1 VVSLQDKY
9 ITMQVAPNNIVQH
22 MLSNDAFSQWL
33 GIQVL
38 AIQEGYS
45 KLQMQVKAQML
56 NGFKT
61 LHGGISFAFAD
72 SALAFACNNRNNL
85 SVALDCSIS
94 YIKAV
99 YENDMLTAEAIEI
112 HNGKSTGVYN
122 ISISNQHNQL
132 VAQFKGTCFRT
143 GKMLMPVL

>member
-1 VVSLQDKY
+1 
-9 ITMQVAPNNIVQH
+9 MQVNPNNVVTH
-22 MLSNDAFSQWL
+22 MLANDAFSQWL

-45 KLQMQVKAQML
+45 KLQMHIRAEML

-99 YENDMLTAEAIEI
+99 HENDVLTAEAIEI
-112 HNGKSTGVYN
+112 HNGKTTGVYN

-143 GKMLMPVL
+143 GKHLIQQ

>member
-1 VVSLQDKY
+1 
-9 ITMQVAPNNIVQH
+9 MQVISTNVVNY
-22 MLSNDAFSQWL
+22 MLANDAFSQWL
-33 GIQVL
+33 GITVIAL
-38 AIQEGYS
+38 HEGYS
-45 KLQMQVKAQML
+45 KLQMQVRSEML

-94 YIKAV
+94 YLKAV
-99 YENDMLTAEAIEI
+99 HEGDVLIAEATEI
-112 HNGKSTGVYN
+112 HNGKTTGVYN
-122 ISISNQHNQL
+122 ISITNQHSVL

-143 GKMLMPVL
+143 GKALI